1 MTNARFKNIR
11 RLLWLYLWLLI
22 FEGAL
27 RKWVLPGLSN
37 PLLLVREP
45 VALLSLYWAWP
56 LLGKRHWQRW
66 LQPLFV
72 IGPLAFLL
80 AISVGHGDLFTALYG
95 LRELVLHLPLIFV
108 FASVFDRSDV
118 IRIAWVIL
126 WLTIPMT
133 ILIVLQ
139 SNQPDLHILNIG
151 VGGIGTAS
159 FDGVVGRSR
168 PSGTFSFITGVASF
182 FTLAA
187 ASLFIVLYNTRIR
200 GGGRLISIVAAM
212 ALVVALPVSMS
223 RSLLAGYA
231 MVLVAAVAA
240 LLLGGAKLWP
250 LFVSLVGLALAIS
263 IATTIP
269 AFQDT
274 SEAFIERWENAAAS
288 SGDIRAEVG
297 DSGVVAGQ
305 LQGRVLPGLTTPFEN
320 LGNLPFQGYGIG
332 MGSNVGA
339 QRLGLDGFA
348 LGEGGWEVNLGELG
362 LVLGLSL
369 VFWRIALATWIL
381 NLALQAAIRG
391 NQLPLI
397 LAGCSLYYLMIGQLS
412 QPTGLGFIVVQ
423 AGLTLAACNTRT
435 LRPGIPTRSIIEA
448 SGSSPVPTV

>member
-1 MTNARFKNIR
+1 M
-11 RLLWLYLWLLI
+11 
-22 FEGAL
+22 
-27 RKWVLPGLSN
+27 
-37 PLLLVREP
+37 
-45 VALLSLYWAWP
+45 
-56 LLGKRHWQRW
+56 
-66 LQPLFV
+66 
-72 IGPLAFLL
+72 
-80 AISVGHGDLFTALYG
+80 
-95 LRELVLHLPLIFV
+95 
-108 FASVFDRSDV
+108 
-118 IRIAWVIL
+118 
-126 WLTIPMT
+126 
-133 ILIVLQ
+133 
-139 SNQPDLHILNIG
+139 
-151 VGGIGTAS
+151 
-159 FDGVVGRSR
+159 
-168 PSGTFSFITGVASF
+168 
-182 FTLAA
+182 
-187 ASLFIVLYNTRIR
+187 
-200 GGGRLISIVAAM
+200 
-212 ALVVALPVSMS
+212 
-223 RSLLAGYA
+223 
-231 MVLVAAVAA
+231 
-240 LLLGGAKLWP
+240 
-250 LFVSLVGLALAIS
+250 GLALGFS

-269 AFQDT
+269 AVQDT
-274 SEAFIERWENAAAS
+274 SEPFIERWENAAAS